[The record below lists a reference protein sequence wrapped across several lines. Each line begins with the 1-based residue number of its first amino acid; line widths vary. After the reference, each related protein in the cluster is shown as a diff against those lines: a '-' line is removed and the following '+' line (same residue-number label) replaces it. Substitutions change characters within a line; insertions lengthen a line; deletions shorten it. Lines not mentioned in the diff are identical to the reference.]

1 MAKKGL
7 KIARSHARPPAG
19 RVKHP
24 GASKAPA
31 TAAAAARA
39 PAPKPARPAVHAKPA
54 SKINGKP
61 AATHKVN
68 GKPAVAPHAAPVA
81 AARPGD
87 RKAKPSGDRRPA
99 AAAPVAAATPVASA
113 ASRVEKAKVVVPS
126 SKKLRREKLKEAPRP
141 LVPLPPPPVTTDSK
155 PKKNLAGLSV
165 KELDAFRSLLLAKR
179 RELLGDMS
187 SMEREALQSGQG
199 SNLSN
204 LPVHMADMGTDN
216 YEQEFTLG
224 LVEKDRQ
231 LLREINHALAKIH
244 DGSYGICEGTGKPI
258 NKQRLEIQPWAR
270 FSVEHA
276 RALEKNMMIRR

>member
-1 MAKKGL
+1 VKRG
-7 KIARSHARPPAG
+7 HARPVETKTRPSVAS
-19 RVKHP
+19 
-24 GASKAPA
+24 SKAPVP
-31 TAAAAARA
+31 T
-39 PAPKPARPAVHAKPA
+39 
-54 SKINGKP
+54 
-61 AATHKVN
+61 KVN
-68 GKPAVAPHAAPVA
+68 GKSVVVAASGRPKSPVDRRIGSAPRAEPVA
-81 AARPGD
+81 VVNAPAR
-87 RKAKPSGDRRPA
+87 K
-99 AAAPVAAATPVASA
+99 
-113 ASRVEKAKVVVPS
+113 KV
-126 SKKLRREKLKEAPRP
+126 RREKVKEPPRP

-231 LLREINHALAKIH
+231 LLREINHALAKIQ
-244 DGSYGICEGTGKPI
+244 DGTYGICEGTGKPI

-270 FSVEHA
+270 FSIEHA